1 MLAEFLQFLFSGLT
15 VGATYALAALGFT
28 VVYNASNVINF
39 AQGEFL
45 MLGGMLSV
53 VLLESGL
60 PPWLAL
66 PLAIVLV
73 AVVGVVVE
81 RLAIRPAREAE
92 VGTLVI
98 ITLGVALVLRGGVQM
113 WRGTATR
120 ALPPWSGDDPIM
132 VAGAALAPQSL
143 WVLGVGAAAV
153 LLLWWFFERS
163 RWGKAMLATASNRLA
178 ARLVGIR
185 IDVVLMLSFAL
196 SAALGAIGGIM
207 VAPITLTAF
216 DVGIMLGLK
225 GFVAAVLGGLGS
237 GAGAVAGGLLLG
249 ILEAMTAGYVSS
261 SYKDAVPFVV
271 ILLLFMFIPRG
282 IFGARTPERV

>member
-53 VLLESGL
+53 VLLEAGV
-60 PPWLAL
+60 PAWVAL
-66 PLAIVLV
+66 PAAILLV
-73 AVVGVVVE
+73 AAIGVAVE
-81 RLAIRPAREAE
+81 RLAIRPAQDAE
-92 VGTLVI
+92 VVTLII
-98 ITLGVALVLRGGVQM
+98 ITLGVSLVLRGAIQM
-113 WRGTATR
+113 WRGTETH
-120 ALPPWSGDDPIM
+120 ALPAFSGDEPIM

-143 WVLGVGAAAV
+143 WVIGVAGAAVA
-153 LLLWWFFERS
+153 LLSWFFERT
-163 RWGKAMLATASNRLA
+163 RWGKAMLATAGNRLA

-185 IDVVLMLSFAL
+185 IDFVLALSFAL
-196 SAALGAIGGIM
+196 AAALGALGGII
-207 VAPITLTAF
+207 VAPITLTSF

-249 ILEAMTAGYVSS
+249 VLEAMAAGYLSS

-271 ILLLFMFIPRG
+271 ILLLFMVLPRG
-282 IFGARTPERV
+282 LFGGQAAERV